1 MFRDELKDTQ
11 LRFKRCGLIY
21 MRPFMG
27 FNLPARLFGL
37 GIAQL
42 VAPVVCAVADQVADD
57 AL

>member
-1 MFRDELKDTQ
+1 
-11 LRFKRCGLIY
+11 